1 MCVYIYVRAGFQD
14 ENESNG
20 YFIYEKYFILSE
32 REQQA
37 SQRKRRRKKTKEKTC
52 NACVLL
58 K

>member
-1 MCVYIYVRAGFQD
+1 VRAGFQD

-37 SQRKRRRKKTKEKTC
+37 SQRRKKKRKKKRRVMHVC
-52 NACVLL
+52 S
-58 K
+58 